1 MKPQQNEYQSLAF
14 HPYNIFLFLLLFGL
28 CAMFFALTVA
38 YTYTRMQSNIPPVKL
53 PIIFLFN
60 TLILVG
66 SSYTMYLSRQCYLK
80 DDTKGYQKMLLY
92 TVILSFI
99 FLGAQ
104 VVGWSQ
110 LLDNQVKISSNVM
123 GSYLW
128 LISMLH
134 FVHVVA
140 GLPFLCWFLYV
151 AYQRMKEP
159 VSVLVYF
166 SDPTKRLNL
175 RLITIYWNFLDI
187 LWIYL
192 VVFFGVNYLMS

>member
-1 MKPQQNEYQSLAF
+1 MKPHQNEYQSLVF

-28 CAMFFALTVA
+28 SAMFLALTVA
-38 YTYTRMQSNIPPVKL
+38 YTYTRVQSNIPPVKI
-53 PIIFLFN
+53 PIIFIFN
-60 TLILVG
+60 TLILIG
-66 SSYTMYLSRQCYLK
+66 SSYTMYLSRQCYLQ
-80 DDTKGYQKMLLY
+80 DDTKGYQKMLSY
-92 TVILSFI
+92 TVLLSFL
-99 FLGAQ
+99 FLIAQ
-104 VVGWSQ
+104 GFGWSD
-110 LLDNQVKISSNVM
+110 LLTNQVRINSNVM

-134 FVHVVA
+134 FVHVIA

-159 VSVLVYF
+159 VSVMVYF
-166 SDPTKRLNL
+166 SDPAKRLNL

-192 VVFFGVNYLMS
+192 VVFFGINYWL